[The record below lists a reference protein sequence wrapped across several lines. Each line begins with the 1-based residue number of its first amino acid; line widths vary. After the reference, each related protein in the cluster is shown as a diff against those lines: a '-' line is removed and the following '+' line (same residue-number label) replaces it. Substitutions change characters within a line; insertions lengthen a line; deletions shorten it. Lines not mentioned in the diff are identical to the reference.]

1 MEGVK
6 MSKKK
11 EELIQSEVEI
21 CEERVPLKIKDID
34 VLSENLG
41 VSFARIGE
49 LEKEVRE
56 LEDEVSGLKEIIN
69 KRDIISLEKSGIRR
83 Y

>member
-1 MEGVK
+1 